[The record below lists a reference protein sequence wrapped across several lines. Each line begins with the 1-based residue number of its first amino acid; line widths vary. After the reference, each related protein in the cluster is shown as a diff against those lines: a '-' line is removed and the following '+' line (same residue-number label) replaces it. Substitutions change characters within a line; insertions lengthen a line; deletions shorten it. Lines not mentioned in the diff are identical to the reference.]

1 MPRLTDIFPE
11 EPGVYIMRDRNN
23 NVLYVGKA
31 RSLLNRLRSYLKPD
45 NPRIIEMVNQVENV
59 DYIVTS
65 SELEALILEN
75 NLIKEY
81 KPPYNIRLKDDKTY
95 PYILIT
101 KEKYP
106 TLTVTRRI
114 EDKGEYFGPYTSTQ
128 ALRATL
134 HMIHKRFKI
143 RSCLGDISRYKNA
156 CLNYHLGL
164 CIAPCIKDS
173 PLLYKEYQ
181 ENIREVIRVLNGDG
195 KEIITSLKEEMF
207 KKAAELDFE
216 KAAIIRDQIKALE
229 KVIEKQR
236 IVSDKK
242 IEADIFAL
250 FTTKTSSTVA
260 VLFIRRGSLVG
271 EEDFELDHTGEEDI
285 LGAFITAF
293 YRNGNHIPP
302 LIVVNQEIKDK
313 SLIEDWLS
321 STRNGKVCIK
331 FPKRGDLKDFLDIAQ
346 KNAIER
352 FNYQLL
358 NTEDPLIGLQE
369 LLGLSK
375 LPEVIEGY
383 DISNI
388 GGKEAVGS
396 MVVFRDGKP
405 DKSSYKKFRI
415 KTIEGPNDFGMMQE
429 VLWRRLNNSEWELPD
444 IILIDGGLGQVSAV
458 KEVLD
463 RNGYNIPLV
472 GLAKREEVVWLPD
485 GNRFKLPRRSEALK
499 LLQRI
504 RDEAHRF
511 AVRYHHQLRETTL
524 KPELLEIPGIGEKR
538 MKKILSSF
546 PDLSK
551 LKDVPIEEIS
561 KKCGIPKNIAERIK
575 EWIGST
581 V

>member
-1 MPRLTDIFPE
+1 MFPE
-11 EPGVYIMRDRNN
+11 EPGVYIMRDRDNS
-23 NVLYVGKA
+23 VLYVGKA
-31 RSLLNRLRSYLKPD
+31 KSLINRLRSYLNPD
-45 NPRIIEMVNQVENV
+45 NSRIVEMVNQVEDV

-75 NLIKEY
+75 NLIKQY

-128 ALRATL
+128 ALRAT
-134 HMIHKRFKI
+134 IHVIRKRFKI

-173 PLLYKEYQ
+173 PPLYKEYQ
-181 ENIREVIRVLNGDG
+181 ENIREVIRILNGDG
-195 KEIITSLKEEMF
+195 KEIIASLKEEMF

-293 YRNGNHIPP
+293 YRNGNPVPP

-321 STRNGKVCIK
+321 SRRNGKVCIK

-396 MVVFRDGKP
+396 MVVFKDGKP
-405 DKSSYKKFRI
+405 DKSSYRKFRI
-415 KTIEGPNDFGMMQE
+415 KTVEGPNDFGMMQE

-458 KEVLD
+458 KEVLE

-472 GLAKREEVVWLPD
+472 GLAKTEEVIWLPD
-485 GNRFKLPRRSEALK
+485 GNKFKLPRRSEALK

-511 AVRYHHQLRETTL
+511 AVRYHHQLREKSL
-524 KPELLEIPGIGEKR
+524 RSELLEIPGIGEKR
-538 MKKILSSF
+538 VKKILSF
-546 PDLSK
+546 YPDISR
-551 LKDVPIEEIS
+551 LKDVPIEEIAKRCS
-561 KKCGIPKNIAERIK
+561 VPKNVIEKVK
-575 EWIGST
+575 EWIETT